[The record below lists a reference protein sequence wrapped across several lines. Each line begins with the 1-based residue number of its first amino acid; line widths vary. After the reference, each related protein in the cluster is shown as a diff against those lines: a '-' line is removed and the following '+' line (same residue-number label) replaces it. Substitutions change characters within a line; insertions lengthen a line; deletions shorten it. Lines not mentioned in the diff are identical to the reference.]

1 MGRVFLFKE
10 SLVNIEFYVEN
21 MRVFGDRSGRGIVNI
36 DGCDPDD
43 ILAQFDIDTIVSFF
57 GEKNLLECMNRQTI
71 KDYYEEELS
80 DIAD

>member
-10 SLVNIEFYVEN
+10 SLVNIEIYFDN

-80 DIAD
+80 DFAD

>member
-1 MGRVFLFKE
+1 M
-10 SLVNIEFYVEN
+10 NIEIYVEN

-36 DGCDPDD
+36 NGCDPDD
-43 ILAQFDIDTIVSFF
+43 ILAQFHTDTIISFF
-57 GEKNLLECMNRQTI
+57 GEKNLLEWMNRQTI

>member
-1 MGRVFLFKE
+1 MFKE
-10 SLVNIEFYVEN
+10 SLVNIEIYVEN

-57 GEKNLLECMNRQTI
+57 GEKNLLESMDRQII
-71 KDYYEEELS
+71 KDYYEDELS
-80 DIAD
+80 DFAD

>member
-10 SLVNIEFYVEN
+10 SLVNIEIYVEN
-21 MRVFGDRSGRGIVNI
+21 MRVFGDRSGRRIVNI

-57 GEKNLLECMNRQTI
+57 GEKNLLESMDRQTI

-80 DIAD
+80 DFAD

>member
-10 SLVNIEFYVEN
+10 SLVNIEIYFDNISVSSD
-21 MRVFGDRSGRGIVNI
+21 RFGTFADIG
-36 DGCDPDD
+36 GCDPDH
-43 ILAQFDIDTIVSFF
+43 ILKQFHTDTIISFF

-80 DIAD
+80 DFAD